1 MSGDIDLVGPTLPA
15 PRSAKQ
21 KTMFITLAGILAVV
35 GTLAGGYYF
44 AMRPV
49 TLQIAVGPTNSD
61 DVKLVQALTQ
71 AFSHAHGQVHLRPM
85 QTDGAAASAQALAEG
100 KADLAIIRGDLDVP
114 KNAQAVAT
122 LRKNV
127 AVLWVP
133 PAAKGKGKKAGSKI
147 TKIAQLS
154 GHRIGVVGRT
164 PANVNLLKVILQQY
178 GVDPNK
184 VDVVQFP
191 AGESADAIR
200 SQKADAYLAAGPVN
214 SKITADA
221 IAASTRDGGTPTFL
235 AIDSAEAIA
244 QNHPMYESS
253 EIPAGAFGGSP
264 GRPDEEVKTIS
275 FAHHIVAR
283 KGLSES
289 TVAAFTRQLFAI
301 RQTVM
306 AEFPLAAKIETPD
319 TDKDAVIPVHP
330 GAAAYV
336 DGEEKTFLD
345 RYSDFIWW
353 GLMGLSAMG
362 SAGAWFAGYL
372 KKDERSNNSSLRER
386 LLDMLAAARHCDST
400 EELDQMQTEADDILR
415 ETLQCFEH
423 GAIEEGALTAFN
435 IALEQFHNA
444 VADRKALLMSLPQNL
459 QRANVALRAGASRSR
474 SRSPRSSTPIAT
486 AATPRYPTPD
496 ARPAAMGNRSCAA
509 R

>member
-1 MSGDIDLVGPTLPA
+1 MKLDLKRLFGRSMTEGPDLIWPA
-15 PRSAKQ
+15 RPPSPRSARRKV
-21 KTMFITLAGILAVV
+21 MFITLAGILAIV
-35 GTLAGGYYF
+35 GTLAGAYYF
-44 AMRPV
+44 EMRPV
-49 TLQIAVGPTNSD
+49 SLRIAVGPANSD
-61 DVKLVQALTQ
+61 DLRVVQALTQ
-71 AFSHAHGQVHLRPM
+71 AFTQTHSHIRLRPV
-85 QTDGAAASAQALAEG
+85 QTDGATASAQALADG
-100 KADLAIIRGDLDVP
+100 KVDLAVIRGDLDVP

-133 PAAKGKGKKAGSKI
+133 SAAKAQEKGKGKKAAAKI
-147 TKIAQLS
+147 TKITQLA

-178 GVDPNK
+178 GVDPAK
-184 VDVVQFP
+184 VEIVQFP
-191 AGESADAIR
+191 ASEAADAIR
-200 SQKADAYLAAGPVN
+200 GQTADAYLAAGPVN
-214 SKITADA
+214 SKLTTDA
-221 IAASTRDGGTPTFL
+221 IAASTHDGATPTFL

-244 QNHPMYESS
+244 QNHPMYEAS

-264 GRPDEEVKTIS
+264 DRPDDEVKTIS

-283 KGLSES
+283 KDLAES
-289 TVAAFTRQLFAI
+289 VIAAFTRQLFAS
-301 RQTVM
+301 RQAVM

-330 GAAAYV
+330 GAAAFV

-362 SAGAWFAGYL
+362 SVGAWFAGAL
-372 KKDERSNNSSLRER
+372 KKDERSNNSSLREK
-386 LLDMLAAARHCDST
+386 LLEMLARARRSDSA
-400 EELDQMQTEADDILR
+400 EELDQMQAEADDILR
-415 ETLQCFEH
+415 DTLNCFEH

-444 VADRKALLMSLPQNL
+444 VADRKALLSSMPQNL
-459 QRANVALRAGASRSR
+459 QRAGTQLRAAG
-474 SRSPRSSTPIAT
+474 TL
-486 AATPRYPTPD
+486 
-496 ARPAAMGNRSCAA
+496 
-509 R
+509 

>member
-1 MSGDIDLVGPTLPA
+1 MNLNLKRLFARSMTGGLDLAA
-15 PRSAKQ
+15 PPVAPSARSAKR
-21 KTMFITLAGILAVV
+21 KMMFITLAGILAVI
-35 GTLAGGYYF
+35 GTLAGAYYF

-49 TLQIAVGPTNSD
+49 TLRVAVGPANSD
-61 DVKLVQALTQ
+61 DLKVVQALTQ
-71 AFSHAHGQVHLRPM
+71 AFTQARGYVRLRPI
-85 QTDGAAASAQALAEG
+85 QTDGAAASAQALADG
-100 KADLAIIRGDLDVP
+100 KADLAIIRGDLEVP

-133 PAAKGKGKKAGSKI
+133 PAAKVKGKKAASKI
-147 TKIAQLS
+147 TKIPQLA

-164 PANVNLLKVILQQY
+164 QANVNLLKVILQQY
-178 GVDPNK
+178 GVDPGK
-184 VDVVQFP
+184 VEIVQFP
-191 AGESADAIR
+191 ANEAADAIR
-200 SQKADAYLAAGPVN
+200 NQKADAYLAAGPVN

-221 IAASTRDGGTPTFL
+221 IAASARDGGTPTFL
-235 AIDSAEAIA
+235 AIDSAEAIS
-244 QNHPMYESS
+244 QNHPMYEAS

-264 GRPDEEVKTIS
+264 AKPDDEVKTIGFS
-275 FAHHIVAR
+275 HHIVAR
-283 KGLSES
+283 KGLAES

-301 RQTVM
+301 RQSVM

-330 GAAAYV
+330 GAAAFV

-345 RYSDFIWW
+345 RYSDYIWW
-353 GLMGLSAMG
+353 GLMALSAIG

-386 LLDMLAAARHCDST
+386 LLEMIAAARRSDST

-415 ETLQCFEH
+415 DTLHCYEH

-435 IALEQFHNA
+435 IALDQFHSA
-444 VADRKALLMSLPQNL
+444 VADRRAVLMSMPQNL
-459 QRANVALRAGASRSR
+459 QRASAQLRATG
-474 SRSPRSSTPIAT
+474 TL
-486 AATPRYPTPD
+486 
-496 ARPAAMGNRSCAA
+496 
-509 R
+509 

>member
-1 MSGDIDLVGPTLPA
+1 MNLNLKRLFARSMTGGPDLAGPPA
-15 PRSAKQ
+15 PPSPRSAQRKV
-21 KTMFITLAGILAVV
+21 MFITLAGILALV
-35 GTLAGGYYF
+35 GTVAGAYYF

-49 TLQIAVGPTNSD
+49 TLRIAVGPANSD
-61 DVKLVQALTQ
+61 DLKVVQALTQ
-71 AFSHAHGQVHLRPM
+71 AFTQAHSQVRLRPM

-100 KADLAIIRGDLDVP
+100 KADLAIVRGDLDVP

-133 PAAKGKGKKAGSKI
+133 PRAKARGKKSGPKI
-147 TKIAQLS
+147 TKIPQLA
-154 GHRIGVVGRT
+154 GHRVGVVGRT
-164 PANVNLLKVILQQY
+164 QSNVNLLKVILQQY
-178 GVDPNK
+178 RVDPNK
-184 VDVVQFP
+184 VEIVQFP
-191 AGESADAIR
+191 ASEAAEAIR
-200 SQKADAYLAAGPVN
+200 NQKADAYLAAGPVN

-221 IAASTRDGGTPTFL
+221 ITASTREGGTPTFL

-264 GRPDEEVKTIS
+264 GRPDDEVKTIS

-283 KGLSES
+283 RGLSES

-345 RYSDFIWW
+345 RYSDYIWF
-353 GLMGLSAMG
+353 GLMGLSLLG
-362 SAGAWFAGYL
+362 SVGAWFASYL

-386 LLDMLAAARHCDST
+386 LLDMLAAARHSDAAD
-400 EELDQMQTEADDILR
+400 ELDQLQAEADSILR
-415 ETLQCFEH
+415 DTLHCFEQ

-444 VADRKALLMSLPQNL
+444 VADRKALLASMPQNL
-459 QRANVALRAGASRSR
+459 QRAGVQLRATGA
-474 SRSPRSSTPIAT
+474 
-486 AATPRYPTPD
+486 
-496 ARPAAMGNRSCAA
+496 
-509 R
+509 